1 LVLAL
6 TAAIPREAIR
16 PSDASTPAAA
26 IAAAAAHHIEG
37 PVLNDYGFGGY
48 LIFSGRRPF
57 IDGRAELY
65 GDAFIRRYSEA
76 VLLTSDDLPEI
87 LRQYRIAW
95 TLLEPSRPAVRLLDR
110 LPGWRRLY
118 ADEVAVVHA
127 RVDETS
133 DN

>member
-1 LVLAL
+1 MA
-6 TAAIPREAIR
+6 T
-16 PSDASTPAAA
+16 
-26 IAAAAAHHIEG
+26 HHIEG
-37 PVLNDYGFGGY
+37 AVLNDYGFGGY

-65 GDAFIRRYSEA
+65 GDAFIRRYTEA

-118 ADEVAVVHA
+118 ADDVAVVHA
-127 RVDETS
+127 RVDE
-133 DN
+133 NLR

>member
-1 LVLAL
+1 MLRSYRS
-6 TAAIPREAIR
+6 AARLILG
-16 PSDASTPAAA
+16 AAFF
-26 IAAAAAHHIEG
+26 
-37 PVLNDYGFGGY
+37 P
-48 LIFSGRRPF
+48 GRRPF

-65 GDAFIRRYSEA
+65 GDAFIQRYTEA

-118 ADEVAVVHA
+118 ADEVAVVHVRDNA
-127 RVDETS
+127 AMIDES
-133 DN
+133 SNAQSSEPLH